1 MFSKG
6 FTLLEVLIV
15 VVVAVVVTMFA
26 VPFYKKSQDRGRYMA
41 ASGVLMELGNA
52 AVMVQEQYPDK
63 TWGDTS
69 VTANSAA
76 TVCPDPNDSFAL
88 MDALQGCK
96 FLNKIAFSNGKFMG
110 YTYQVNPS
118 ASVSCL
124 SCSGIACMSGDNL
137 NTQYT
142 CAAVDKMGNLTHN

>member
-26 VPFYKKSQDRGRYMA
+26 VPSYKKSQDRGRYMA

-52 AVMVQEQYPDK
+52 AVMVREQYPDK
-63 TWGDTS
+63 SWGEKAVRT
-69 VTANSAA
+69 NSSA
-76 TVCPDPNDSFAL
+76 TDCPDTAPSSVVAA
-88 MDALQGCK
+88 MQGCK
-96 FLNKIAFSNGKFMG
+96 FLNKIAFTDNKFRG
-110 YTYQVNPS
+110 YSYKVNPNGS
-118 ASVSCL
+118 ATCGE
-124 SCSGIACMSGDNL
+124 CSGIACMSGSNL
-137 NTQYT
+137 NAQYT